1 MTAGFGHGTRRAVL
15 VLAALGL
22 TGCLAPADL
31 PERRSTAQGPTPE
44 LLPIRD
50 LLRQHAEDTD
60 ITRLSETS
68 TEARAAALRA
78 RAARL
83 RGPVIAPQDRDR
95 LHAGAAALD

>member
-22 TGCLAPADL
+22 TACLAPADL
-31 PERRSTAQGPTPE
+31 PERRGTAQGPTPE

-50 LLRQHAEDTD
+50 ILAQHADGPNTA
-60 ITRLSETS
+60 RLSETS

-83 RGPVIAPQDRDR
+83 RGPVIAAQDRDR
-95 LHAGAAALD
+95 MNGSAAALD